1 MSFKVNISSLT
12 AFPNV
17 LISDQWSST
26 VKFEIKHEFFTEV
39 RLRTSNS
46 SSGVTLWFYC
56 INFTPLNRVCESFK
70 SLLGQM
76 KRRLHIWEPPCWL
89 SYLWSRLTTRLRTQ
103 TLFWTVS
110 RVTSACRTFRAWE
123 REDELKIWK
132 FRCEGSQRGRRVTHH
147 SANDLALTSRRTQTE
162 QEVHVQ
168 IRSNQEHT
176 KKMWCQKK
184 ERRLY

>member
-1 MSFKVNISSLT
+1 MNSSLKFDSGHLT
-12 AFPNV
+12 A
-17 LISDQWSST
+17 
-26 VKFEIKHEFFTEV
+26 
-39 RLRTSNS
+39 RLVSRCL
-46 SSGVTLWFYC
+46 GGFYW

-132 FRCEGSQRGRRVTHH
+132 FRCEGSQRGRCVTHR
-147 SANDLALTSRRTQTE
+147 SADDLTLTSQRTQTE

-176 KKMWCQKK
+176 KKKTNCYLLLWCHKK